1 MMSATFTDRPAFP
14 VTAGHEVYSIGMT
27 LRDWFAGMALQALIA
42 KSKFMDSKGVNGE
55 PMTAEDMAQFR
66 FDIAASSLAYADAMI
81 YQSQKQDP
89 RDA

>member
-1 MMSATFTDRPAFP
+1 MMSKINDGGLAFP
-14 VTAGHEVYSIGMT
+14 VAGLPVYAKELSK
-27 LRDWFAGMALQALIA
+27 RDWFAGMALQALIA

-81 YQSQKQDP
+81 YQSQKQEP
-89 RDA
+89 HDA